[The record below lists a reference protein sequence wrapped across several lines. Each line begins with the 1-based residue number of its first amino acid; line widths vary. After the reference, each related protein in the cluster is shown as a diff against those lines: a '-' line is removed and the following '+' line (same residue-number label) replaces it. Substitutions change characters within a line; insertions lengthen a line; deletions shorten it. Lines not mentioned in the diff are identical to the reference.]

1 MVPSQ
6 SHAVDSRTRS
16 RIDSVDREKAD
27 RRVLLLLPAPLDRLV
42 DVEHL
47 GAEEYFLPN
56 LKQFVEEAVERCGK
70 GEPQA
75 EFEEGNDTV
84 QSCDERAPRP
94 PKERQGAAA
103 TFVVCS
109 ESGSEMLSCKSC
121 RELPAKPEARSVPDD
136 ALVRNN

>member
-6 SHAVDSRTRS
+6 PHAVDSRTLS

-56 LKQFVEEAVERCGK
+56 LKQFVEHAVERCGK

-94 PKERQGAAA
+94 PKEYQ
-103 TFVVCS
+103 
-109 ESGSEMLSCKSC
+109 
-121 RELPAKPEARSVPDD
+121 AR
-136 ALVRNN
+136 R